1 MFPIQLLGAT
11 PRPPFSGREGA
22 GHSASLR
29 KLMGSLQPIV
39 DAEAD
44 HATSFLAAPGVNF
57 STPDWLSPT
66 TTPTQTPGVNFSTPD
81 WLSPTTTPTQT
92 PGVNFSTPDWLS
104 PTTTP
109 TQTPGVNF
117 STPDWLSP
125 TTTPTQTPGVN
136 FSTPGEPQQPHPA
149 KSSLGFHLSGFQ

>member
-1 MFPIQLLGAT
+1 MVVFSQWQGQSLTSRRGHPVCKSEIAQIFADVCEERYARLMFPIQLLGAT

-57 STPDWLSPT
+57 STP
-66 TTPTQTPGVNFSTPD
+66 
-81 WLSPTTTPTQT
+81 
-92 PGVNFSTPDWLS
+92 
-104 PTTTP
+104 
-109 TQTPGVNF
+109 
-117 STPDWLSP
+117 
-125 TTTPTQTPGVN
+125 
-136 FSTPGEPQQPHPA
+136 GEPQQHHPA

>member
-1 MFPIQLLGAT
+1 MSNSLPGTLVGGQSRLDGLCFTAELANGKVNPSHRGGDIQFVRVKLPRFAVVCEERYARLMFPIQLLGAT

-57 STPDWLSPT
+57 STP
-66 TTPTQTPGVNFSTPD
+66 
-81 WLSPTTTPTQT
+81 
-92 PGVNFSTPDWLS
+92 
-104 PTTTP
+104 
-109 TQTPGVNF
+109 
-117 STPDWLSP
+117 
-125 TTTPTQTPGVN
+125 
-136 FSTPGEPQQPHPA
+136 
-149 KSSLGFHLSGFQ
+149 

>member
-22 GHSASLR
+22 GHSAPLR

-57 STPDWLSPT
+57 STP
-66 TTPTQTPGVNFSTPD
+66 
-81 WLSPTTTPTQT
+81 
-92 PGVNFSTPDWLS
+92 
-104 PTTTP
+104 
-109 TQTPGVNF
+109 
-117 STPDWLSP
+117 
-125 TTTPTQTPGVN
+125 
-136 FSTPGEPQQPHPA
+136 GEPQQPHPA